1 MSVMLYSQFDPAA
14 IAFSSVEKTKKG
26 SKIVYLGVGAT
37 GKDRIVIQT
46 PAMAMPFGVTP
57 YAESVGGEIQS
68 YSVDVSFRTGDVD
81 PKVAEFQAIIKKL
94 DDVLIDAATAR
105 SAEWF
110 GKPMSR
116 DLVVEFYRKL
126 LKENP
131 QYPPILKVKVGVDPT
146 GQPSAQFFDE
156 NRALVPIDYLVKGT
170 SVKMI
175 CELSSV
181 WFVNKTFGATFRL
194 VQAAVTA
201 KPRRL
206 QGYSFVDGGD
216 GDGDENDAPGDDEK
230 CAPRPPPQEM

>member
-1 MSVMLYSQFDPAA
+1 MSTVTLFSRFDPSAVV
-14 IAFSSVEKTKKG
+14 FSNVEKTRKG
-26 SKIVYLGVGAT
+26 SKIVYLGTGAT
-37 GKDRIVIQT
+37 GKDRIVLQT

-57 YAESVGGEIQS
+57 YAETTGGEIQS
-68 YSVDVSFRTGDVD
+68 YSLDVSFRTADTD
-81 PKVAEFQAIIKKL
+81 PQVAEFLTMIKKL
-94 DDVLIDAATAR
+94 DDVLIDTATAR

-131 QYPPILKVKVGVDPT
+131 QYPAILKIKVGLDAT
-146 GQPSAQFFDE
+146 GQPNAQFFDE
-156 NRALVPIDYLVKGT
+156 NRAPVPIDYLIKGST
-170 SVKMI
+170 VKMI
-175 CELSSV
+175 CEVSSV

-206 QGYSFVDGGD
+206 QGYSFVEGEDGGD
-216 GDGDENDAPGDDEK
+216 EAAKENM
-230 CAPRPPPQEM
+230 PPPEEL